1 MIYDF
6 EGKTPKLDPNS
17 WVAPNAVVIGNVDLK
32 KDSNIWFNVTLRGDV
47 ETITI
52 GEGSNIQD
60 GSVVHTDPGCPA
72 IIGKNVTVGHLVML
86 HGCVIEDD
94 CLIGIGSTILNK
106 AKIGKNSIIG
116 ANALVTENKVIPER
130 SLVLGSPGKIVRQVT
145 DEEIKRILG
154 QVSESAVNQK
164 SGITFEIGEK
174 VKVCD
179 GPFASFNGLIEEID
193 EEKSRLKVSVSIF
206 GRATP
211 VDLEFNQVEKN

>member
-6 EGKTPKLDPNS
+6 EGHTPKLDSNS
-17 WVAPNAVVIGNVDLK
+17 WVASNSVIIGKVELK

-47 ETITI
+47 EPITV
-52 GEGSNIQD
+52 GEGSNVQD
-60 GSVVHTDPGCPA
+60 GSVVHSDPGCPV
-72 IIGKNVTVGHLVML
+72 IIGKNVTIGHLVML

-145 DEEIKRILG
+145 DEEIK
-154 QVSESAVNQK
+154 
-164 SGITFEIGEK
+164 
-174 VKVCD
+174 
-179 GPFASFNGLIEEID
+179 
-193 EEKSRLKVSVSIF
+193 SIKEN
-206 GRATP
+206 A
-211 VDLEFNQVEKN
+211 DHYVENFKKYKK